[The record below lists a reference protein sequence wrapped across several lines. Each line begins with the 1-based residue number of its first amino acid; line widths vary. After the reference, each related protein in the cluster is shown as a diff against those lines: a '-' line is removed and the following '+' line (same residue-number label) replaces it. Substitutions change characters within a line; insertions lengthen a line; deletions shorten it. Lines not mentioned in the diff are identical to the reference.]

1 MSWWGSGGLDQLLRH
16 TGARWVL
23 IRQLI
28 FKQLM
33 ATQLFSCRKQ
43 WSLSWLSSVQK
54 LPHRAEKKSKI
65 SHFFYFVRFPFS
77 PRIKTNS
84 CVSGMSQGSG
94 VLDQLLLVETWIR
107 SVRGRAL
114 NVDWSAENVKR
125 SISTLKSNLFL
136 VNMSSIYSIYSLFLF
151 STESKQFLRNALV
164 SCWFSAQAGARWD
177 LSFESSAENFN
188 RPMATQQSKGE
199 LSNWHRSEVNSNF

>member
-23 IRQLI
+23 IRQLT

-107 SVRGRAL
+107 VRGRGRGL
-114 NVDWSAENVKR
+114 NDDLSAENNKR
-125 SISTLKSNLFL
+125 SISTLKSSLFL
-136 VNMSSIYSIYSLFLF
+136 VNIRQFIYFSHFLQNRQ
-151 STESKQFLRNALV
+151 SKQFLRKRTLSRVKFRRSRSAVDSVRWHMSPELWFV
-164 SCWFSAQAGARWD
+164 SW
-177 LSFESSAENFN
+177 
-188 RPMATQQSKGE
+188 K
-199 LSNWHRSEVNSNF
+199 